1 MINNDISFQQDKMNR
16 KQLAQKWTKNL
27 FNKGKHFVIAIDGAW
42 GSGKTFFAKNWQE
55 MLRHDGFNVC
65 YIDAFKYD
73 FTDDAFM
80 VISSEIINTLSLEEA
95 EKFSDKVGHMIQ
107 IMKNKD
113 FISSISSGFLS
124 LITNGIMNKDS
135 IQASIEAYKNYNDY
149 NPFSNSKLFH
159 EYNKS
164 IEDFKTFIKDK
175 IKNND
180 KPLIIMIDELDR
192 CRPVFAIECLEKIK
206 HIFDIDN
213 IVFILFINE
222 DELSKAVQGVY
233 GENYDGKYY
242 LSKFYQLKLH
252 INNEN
257 TIKQIIGRNQ
267 RFDTFIS
274 DILQKLGTNIY
285 QNPYQEQKII
295 DLFNKLNYMYEFTL
309 RDIEYILKPLKF
321 INLSNDLI
329 CGIFVLLKIIQ
340 IKDNSLFNQMM
351 KKEDIDLQKYFKGV
365 NIDNLYYLNRL
376 IGIYNAWL
384 DEEQKPCNNYNDGS
398 DKAVL
403 SREYGSVNNFFRMLE
418 QKILFIQDDE

>member
-95 EKFSDKVGHMIQ
+95 EKYSDKVGHMIQ

-113 FISSISSGFLS
+113 FISSISSGLLS
-124 LITNGIMNKDS
+124 LITHGIINKDN
-135 IQASIEAYKNYNDY
+135 IKASIDVYKNYKDY

-164 IEDFKTFIKDK
+164 IDDFKTFIKDK
-175 IKNND
+175 IKDSD

-192 CRPVFAIECLEKIK
+192 CKPIFAIECLEKIK
-206 HIFDIDN
+206 HIFDINN
-213 IVFILFINE
+213 IIFILFINE

-274 DILQKLGTNIY
+274 DMLQKLGINIY
-285 QNPYQEQKII
+285 QNPYQEQAII
-295 DLFNKLNYMYEFTL
+295 DLFNKLNCMYAFTL
-309 RDIEYILKPLKF
+309 RDIEHILKPLKF

-340 IKDNSLFNQMM
+340 IKDNSLFNQIM
-351 KKEDIDLQKYFKGV
+351 KKEDIDLKKYFKNI
-365 NIDNLYYLNRL
+365 NIDNLYYMNRL
-376 IGIYNAWL
+376 VGIYDAWL
-384 DEEQKPCNNYNDGS
+384 DKEQQPCNNYNDGS

-418 QKILFIQDDE
+418 QRILFIQYDE

>member
-149 NPFSNSKLFH
+149 NPFSLFLI
-159 EYNKS
+159 S
-164 IEDFKTFIKDK
+164 CLFKFQY
-175 IKNND
+175 
-180 KPLIIMIDELDR
+180 
-192 CRPVFAIECLEKIK
+192 F
-206 HIFDIDN
+206 
-213 IVFILFINE
+213 
-222 DELSKAVQGVY
+222 S
-233 GENYDGKYY
+233 
-242 LSKFYQLKLH
+242 
-252 INNEN
+252 
-257 TIKQIIGRNQ
+257 RN
-267 RFDTFIS
+267 
-274 DILQKLGTNIY
+274 
-285 QNPYQEQKII
+285 
-295 DLFNKLNYMYEFTL
+295 
-309 RDIEYILKPLKF
+309 
-321 INLSNDLI
+321 
-329 CGIFVLLKIIQ
+329 
-340 IKDNSLFNQMM
+340 
-351 KKEDIDLQKYFKGV
+351 
-365 NIDNLYYLNRL
+365 
-376 IGIYNAWL
+376 
-384 DEEQKPCNNYNDGS
+384 
-398 DKAVL
+398 
-403 SREYGSVNNFFRMLE
+403 
-418 QKILFIQDDE
+418 

>member
-1 MINNDISFQQDKMNR
+1 MNR

-135 IQASIEAYKNYNDY
+135 IQASIEACKNYNDY

-175 IKNND
+175 IKDNN

-274 DILQKLGTNIY
+274 DMLQKLGTNIY
-285 QNPYQEQKII
+285 QNPYQEQAII
-295 DLFNKLNYMYEFTL
+295 DLFNKLNCMYAFTL
-309 RDIEYILKPLKF
+309 RDIEYILQPLKF
-321 INLSNDLI
+321 MNLSNELI

-340 IKDNSLFNQMM
+340 IKDNSLFNQIM
-351 KKEDIDLQKYFKGV
+351 KKEDIDLKKYFKNI
-365 NIDNLYYLNRL
+365 NIDNLYYMNRL
-376 IGIYNAWL
+376 VEIYDAWL
-384 DEEQKPCNNYNDGS
+384 DKEQQPCNNYNDGS

-418 QKILFIQDDE
+418 QRILFIQYDE